1 MKSLSLKSFR
11 LRNFKAIQDSGVI
24 HFEPL
29 TVLIGNNG
37 SGKSSLIEGLR
48 AFREIS
54 EDDLVQVFQRWHG
67 YENIWYKG
75 LTRNLVTSGKR
86 GSQYEQFDNPIGFE
100 VKGHYEHGSYT
111 VKTTVGLGVDKGVFI
126 SQEEVTVGRQ
136 VAFTRDARGRVQ
148 FKGKAPAEF
157 GSVKIETNVPMDPG
171 LSIIGE
177 IPYLDKIVSAWQ
189 FLGFDPVAMGE
200 FSAPYRT
207 KPVELTEDGDNI
219 AEYLLEIKNS
229 NQSAFE
235 GIVETLKYILPYAQ
249 DLQPRLVSGL
259 EQVIYL
265 EMTEGEFT
273 APSWVLSTGTLRL
286 VGFLALLRHPEP
298 PPLIVIEEIENGL
311 DPRTLNLIVDEIRNV
326 LEAGKTQIIATTHSP
341 YLLDLLDLSQIVLVE
356 RVDGQQ
362 PTFVRPADQE
372 YLIEWSKNF
381 SPGQLYTMDLLHR
394 KNNA

>member
-1 MKSLSLKSFR
+1 MKSVPLKSFR

-24 HFEPL
+24 HFNPL

-37 SGKSSLIEGLR
+37 SGKSSLIEGLKT
-48 AFREIS
+48 FREVS
-54 EDDLVQVFQRWHG
+54 EDDLVEVFQRWHG

-75 LTRNLVTSGKR
+75 QTSNLVSLGKR
-86 GSQYEQFDNPIGFE
+86 GSKYEQYDNPIGFD
-100 VKGHYEHGSYT
+100 VKGHYEYGSCT
-111 VKTTVGLGVDKGVFI
+111 VKTTVGLSVDNGAFI
-126 SQEEVTVGRQ
+126 SHEEVTVGRQ
-136 VAFTRDARGRVQ
+136 VAFSRDARGRVR

-177 IPYLDKIVSAWQ
+177 IPYLDKIVSDWQ
-189 FLGFDPVAMGE
+189 FLGLDPIAMSEPG
-200 FSAPYRT
+200 PLYRT
-207 KPVELTEDGDNI
+207 KRVELNEDAANI
-219 AEYLLEIKNS
+219 AEYLLEIKNID
-229 NQSAFE
+229 QSAYD

-265 EMTEGEFT
+265 EMTEGQFSV
-273 APSWVLSTGTLRL
+273 PSWMLSTGTLRL
-286 VGFLALLRHPEP
+286 VGILALLRHPEP

-311 DPRTLNLIVDEIRNV
+311 DPRTLSLIVDEIRNA

-341 YLLDLLDLSQIVLVE
+341 YFLDLLDLSQIVLVE
-356 RVDGQQ
+356 RVDGRQ

-394 KNNA
+394 KTNA